1 MRDGKTGE
9 PEARE
14 KSRGMLSSRQGRA
27 TAVRKSQQLP
37 MSALTGSP
45 QEWAHL
51 YLGTELGGV
60 KGTYPSRPN
69 FMERESHCFQ
79 LTPPGLNGQ
88 YQPVATHRQAKSYK
102 CGKGSRGG
110 IDRDG
115 REIKV
120 RV

>member
-60 KGTYPSRPN
+60 KGTYPSQPN

-79 LTPPGLNGQ
+79 LTPPGPNGQ
-88 YQPVATHRQAKSYK
+88 YQPVATHRPSVITKQRVTNV
-102 CGKGSRGG
+102 GKGVGG
-110 IDRDG
+110 VLIGMGG
-115 REIKV
+115 R
-120 RV
+120 